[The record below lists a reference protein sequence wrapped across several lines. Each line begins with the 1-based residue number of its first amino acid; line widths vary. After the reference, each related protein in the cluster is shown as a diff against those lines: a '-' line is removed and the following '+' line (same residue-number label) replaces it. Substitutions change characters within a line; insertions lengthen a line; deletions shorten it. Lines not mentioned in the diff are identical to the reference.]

1 MWSRAGF
8 WAAYDTTGNVLP
20 CAAPNPEARCTGWN
34 VALGSTSCSK
44 GYLQG
49 SHLCGACAPGYF
61 LEVCKAHVPGVALAS
76 ARERQACGLCTH
88 SLQDDGTCN
97 ACPVLKSAWD
107 RYHTLLYILFVIM
120 GIVAAVWAGLLLLV
134 RLRGGTLLGG
144 AARMLDLFVWG
155 LISAQVRAISELV
168 VGWRW

>member
-1 MWSRAGF
+1 MLRAGMWSRPGF
-8 WAAYDTTGNVLP
+8 WAAYDTTGDVTP
-20 CAAPNPEARCTGWN
+20 CAAPNPEARCTGWS
-34 VALGSTSCSK
+34 VALGSTSCGT

-49 SHLCGACAPGYF
+49 SHLCAACAPGYF
-61 LEVCKAHVPGVALAS
+61 LEVRIAHVAGDALAP
-76 ARERQACGLCTH
+76 ARVLVTCGPYIH

-107 RYHTLLYILFVIM
+107 RYHTLLYVFFVIA

-155 LISAQVRAISELV
+155 LISAQVRAIS
-168 VGWRW
+168 